1 MVTLNNEALKGL
13 TDAVGRLL
21 GPEGPGV
28 ERSLLVSPVRVIP
41 TGVGGFVGI
50 NAAPIGEI
58 RGRRVEAELLITLG
72 AGDTEQ
78 LDAATTVLARSL
90 VGPDRV
96 TLLQSG
102 ILRLALADVGRV
114 RRTDDGAER
123 DLRFSVFYEFLRIP
137 EEAED
142 IIQVIPIALD
152 LF

>member
-1 MVTLNNEALKGL
+1 
-13 TDAVGRLL
+13 
-21 GPEGPGV
+21 
-28 ERSLLVSPVRVIP
+28 
-41 TGVGGFVGI
+41 
-50 NAAPIGEI
+50 
-58 RGRRVEAELLITLG
+58 
-72 AGDTEQ
+72 
-78 LDAATTVLARSL
+78 
-90 VGPDRV
+90 V